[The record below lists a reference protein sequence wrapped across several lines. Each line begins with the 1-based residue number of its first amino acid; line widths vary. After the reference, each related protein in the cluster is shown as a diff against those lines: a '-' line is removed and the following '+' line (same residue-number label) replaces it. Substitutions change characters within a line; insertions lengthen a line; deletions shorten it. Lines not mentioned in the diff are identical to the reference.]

1 MGKRGIMSLSIR
13 DILILDFFN
22 GKPLHAKI
30 PPYQQDIYGAGA
42 NERIR
47 ALCDEGWIRHS
58 RPQETVNML
67 SDKAL
72 ADFLAAHGLE
82 NSGNHSE
89 LVRRVIRDIPEE
101 KYALAVPKVYVA
113 TTDGKLE
120 MAHHMA
126 YILNARGNY
135 GFSEGEI
142 GEAQRSLGE
151 RKTSFTA
158 ADILKYAFQQKSAL
172 FVMAGEWT
180 KLRNLY
186 FTFANFYLRSQK
198 NEEALSY
205 LFLVFFLDMSG
216 MENRN
221 ALVQYEKLFPTQK
234 GIIVL
239 INQIRTELSLTERGV
254 KSSFLTTIARMAP
267 RLPFSYFS
275 PQIMGTLLV
284 ERLEGKEFSHEAYR
298 QYINVPNPAEGGYHY
313 DFGDAPPV
321 EKTNSRPA
329 ESLLIHRKVV
339 PPVPPVLRMPS
350 FTAPP
355 PFIPPGSRKEPPR
368 EKAPEP
374 PKEEKPS
381 TWLAKLQNLLK
392 KT

>member
-1 MGKRGIMSLSIR
+1 MSLSIR

-30 PPYQQDIYGAGA
+30 PQYQQDIYGAGA

-72 ADFLAAHGLE
+72 ADFLAAHGLD
-82 NSGNHSE
+82 NSGTHSE

-101 KYALAVPKVYVA
+101 KYALVVPKVYVA

-205 LFLVFFLDMSG
+205 LFLVFLLDMSG

-221 ALVQYEKLFPTQK
+221 ALVRYEKLFPTQK

-239 INQIRTELSLTERGV
+239 INQIRTELSLTEKGV
-254 KSSFLTTIARMAP
+254 KSAFLTTIARMAP

-313 DFGDAPPV
+313 DFGDVPV
-321 EKTNSRPA
+321 PEKTDSRPA

-339 PPVPPVLRMPS
+339 PPVPPVLRMPP

-368 EKAPEP
+368 EEEPEP
-374 PKEEKPS
+374 SEENKSS

>member
-1 MGKRGIMSLSIR
+1 MGLSIR

-22 GKPLHAKI
+22 GKPLHAKV
-30 PPYQQDIYGAGA
+30 PAYQQDLYGADA
-42 NERIR
+42 NARILT
-47 ALCDEGWIRHS
+47 LCGEGWIRHS

-72 ADFLAAHGLE
+72 TDLLARRGLDD
-82 NSGNHSE
+82 SGTHSE
-89 LVRRVIRDIPEE
+89 LVRRVVKEVPEE
-101 KYALAVPKVYVA
+101 AYSLVVPKLYVA

-142 GEAQRSLGE
+142 GEAQRSLSA

-158 ADILKYAFQQKSAL
+158 SDILKYAFQQKSAL

-186 FTFANFYLRSQK
+186 FTRANFCLRAQK
-198 NEEALSY
+198 NEDALSY
-205 LFLVFFLDMSG
+205 LFLVFLLDMSG

-221 ALVQYEKLFPTQK
+221 SLVRYEKLFPTQK

-239 INQIRTELSLTERGV
+239 INQIRTELALTERGV
-254 KSSFLTTIARMAP
+254 KSAFLSAIARMAP

-275 PQIMGTLLV
+275 PQIMGDLLV
-284 ERLEGKEFSHEAYR
+284 ERLEGKEFSHEEYR
-298 QYINVPNPAEGGYHY
+298 KYRNVPDPSVGGYRY
-313 DFGDAPPV
+313 EFSEEDPA
-321 EKTNSRPA
+321 EKTNSKPSEA
-329 ESLLIHRKVV
+329 FLIHRNVV
-339 PPVPPVLRMPS
+339 PPVPPVLRLPS
-350 FTAPP
+350 FAAPP
-355 PFIPPGSRKEPPR
+355 PFVPPGAKKEAPPP
-368 EKAPEP
+368 APP
-374 PKEEKPS
+374 AADKEEKP
-381 TWLAKLQNLLK
+381 TGWMGKLQNFLK